1 MGNGKARRN
10 SCDSSLHLH
19 GWVGVAWLNKSTAT
33 FHMYI
38 KYIGEGCS
46 HIAAVL
52 FKIECAVR
60 LGYTAG
66 TSQPC
71 QWNEAYSQKARL

>member
-1 MGNGKARRN
+1 MYNQ
-10 SCDSSLHLH
+10 LPYYY
-19 GWVGVAWLNKSTAT
+19 T
-33 FHMYI
+33 FRL
-38 KYIGEGCS
+38 GEGCS

-52 FKIECAVR
+52 FKVECAVR

-71 QWNEAYSQKARL
+71 QWNEAYSQKVNL